1 MPTEILVD
9 WSTVN
14 GPGKVSVFYF
24 TSTAG
29 VSTCRTALASFL
41 TDADGI
47 LCTTTAWTIRTTGRT
62 LDDTTGAITAAW
74 TGTTAHS
81 GAGAQT
87 GEQAADA
94 SQVLVR
100 WKTPTI
106 VGRRFLQ
113 GRTFLPGV
121 ATAAMDDGNITSGAR
136 TTVLTAA
143 TNLLAAAVGMGVW
156 HRPVGG
162 SGGQFAVSNVA
173 DVWTEFAV
181 LRRRRG

>member
-1 MPTEILVD
+1 MPTEVIVD

-24 TSTAG
+24 DRLAG
-29 VSTCRTALASFL
+29 LTTVRTALASFL

-47 LCTTTAWTIRTTGRT
+47 LCNTAEWTIRTTGRV
-62 LDDTTGAITAAW
+62 LDDATGGITAAW
-74 TGTTAHS
+74 TETTGHS
-81 GAGAQT
+81 GVGGQA

-94 SQVLVR
+94 TQVLVR
-100 WKTPTI
+100 WKTGEI
-106 VGRRFLQ
+106 SGRRFIQ

-121 ATAAMDDGNITSGAR
+121 AVAAMDDGNLTSGAR

-143 TNLLAAAVGMGVW
+143 NNLVASGANLVVW
-156 HRPVGG
+156 HRPVSL
-162 SGGQFAVSNVA
+162 SGGVA
-173 DVWTEFAV
+173 ASVTATDVWTEFAV